1 MTILKLNARISK
13 NYPEEMIEEVKK
25 NGMKVGIAVSPDT
38 SEDMVMKV
46 GDKVDLL
53 LVMSVY
59 PGFGGQAFFPRV
71 LTKVRELRKAFPKIN
86 IQIDGGISES
96 NLGECAKT
104 GVNSFVAGTSLFSSP
119 NPKAT
124 IAKFREIFDAN
135 FVQS

>member
-1 MTILKLNARISK
+1 
-13 NYPEEMIEEVKK
+13 
-25 NGMKVGIAVSPDT
+25 
-38 SEDMVMKV
+38 
-46 GDKVDLL
+46 
-53 LVMSVY
+53 MSVY